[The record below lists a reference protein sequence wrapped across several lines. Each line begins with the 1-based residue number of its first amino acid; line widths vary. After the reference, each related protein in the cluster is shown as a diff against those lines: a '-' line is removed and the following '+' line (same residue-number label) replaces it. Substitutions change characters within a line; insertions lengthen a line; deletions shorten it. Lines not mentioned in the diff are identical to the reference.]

1 MMGSKNPGS
10 LSRRNRANEPAYVL
24 FASTFAREFYAVV
37 PTYNPIP
44 NLLLSPGWRFVRILK
59 GRNARQPCLRGKSAM
74 TAFARD
80 GYYLFANRQ
89 FAPDPPPK
97 HPPASSRHPGTRSL
111 AAGHMLDC
119 SEVPTTPPDEGAMT
133 GTAMSGDNNRSEP
146 LRPAQT
152 FDLHQQ

>member
-24 FASTFAREFYAVV
+24 FASTFARAFYAVV

-44 NLLLSPGWRFVRILK
+44 DLLLSPGWRFVRILK

-80 GYYLFANRQ
+80 GYYMFANRQ
-89 FAPDPPPK
+89 FAPECPKPPPAGSE
-97 HPPASSRHPGTRSL
+97 HPGASSL
-111 AAGHMLDC
+111 VAGHMLDC
-119 SEVPTTPPDEGAMT
+119 SEVRTTAPDEGAMT
-133 GTAMSGDNNRSEP
+133 GTAMSGDNNRSDAKA
-146 LRPAQT
+146 PAARA
-152 FDLHQQ
+152 DV